1 MAAPNPRPVP
11 FPRARVLSV
20 ACLLAACSAA
30 LPAGAAA
37 GRHEPE
43 KRGGARPATA
53 APDYDAPLPRWRE
66 GPVRYLLSK
75 EEDDTYR
82 ALATEEA
89 RAAFIQKFWASRDP
103 VPATA
108 ENEYRGLFLR
118 RVSEVDRQF
127 RESTKPGWKTDRGK
141 IYILLGPPDDLDQAA
156 APRFGSRDILLW
168 TYRNAPQ
175 GTGSGTNS
183 TIRFV
188 RDVTG
193 EYRLSNSVFLSGL
206 ETSLG
211 VGFQIQAM
219 QMKSLPEPR
228 EVLDSVVSARALLGA
243 APFRT
248 HGDFFRTGDG
258 STLAVLTLGVR
269 RGFAREPEPD
279 AEGVTEGAAR
289 FEVLARL
296 AGEDPGLP
304 TYDMPGPGAL
314 RPGDE
319 DPSGPPGDYLL
330 YQGGLA
336 VKPGRY
342 GVFYAIVDRAT
353 RQLYSFKDTI
363 AVPDF
368 RDAGLS
374 LSSITLA
381 SRLERVAGAGGPG
394 YSAPFVIG
402 NLKVT
407 PRPDDAF
414 HTGEDLAFYYQIYGP
429 STDPIDGHPD
439 LEVEYRFFVAG
450 AVDARGEPDFTPLGQ
465 AIHLTR
471 QQSPI
476 QGYSL
481 ALKDWRPALYR
492 LRVQVTDNL
501 DGRQS
506 SRDVTFRVF

>member
-1 MAAPNPRPVP
+1 MPAPNPATVHRPRS
-11 FPRARVLSV
+11 RALSV
-20 ACLLAACSAA
+20 VCLLMACSLA

-37 GRHEPE
+37 ARREPQR
-43 KRGGARPATA
+43 RGGARSAA
-53 APDYDAPLPRWRE
+53 APADYDAPVPRWRE
-66 GPVRYLLSK
+66 GPVRYLLAK
-75 EEDDTYR
+75 DEDDAFR
-82 ALATEEA
+82 ALVTEEE

-108 ENEYRGLFLR
+108 ENEYRGLFFR
-118 RVSEVDRQF
+118 RVAEADRLF
-127 RESTKPGWKTDRGK
+127 RESTKRGWKTDRGK
-141 IYILLGPPDDLDQAA
+141 IYILLGPPDDLDQSAL
-156 APRFGSRDILLW
+156 PRSGSRDIVLW
-168 TYRNAPQ
+168 TYRNAPR
-175 GTGSGTNS
+175 GTGAGTDS

-188 RDVTG
+188 RDLTG

-211 VGFQIQAM
+211 IGFQIQAM
-219 QMKSLPEPR
+219 QMRSLPEPR
-228 EVLDSVVSARALLGA
+228 EVLDTIVNARALLGTT
-243 APFRT
+243 PFRT
-248 HGDFFRTGDG
+248 HADFFRAADG

-269 RGFAREPEPD
+269 RGFAREQAPG
-279 AEGVTEGAAR
+279 AEGAPEEGPR

-296 AGEDPGLP
+296 VGEDPALP
-304 TYDMPGPGAL
+304 TYDLTGPGGL

-319 DPSGPPGDYLL
+319 EPGSAPGDYLL

-336 VKPGRY
+336 VRPGGY
-342 GVFYAIVDRAT
+342 DVFYALVDRVT
-353 RQLYSFKDTI
+353 RQLYSFKESI

-368 RDAGLS
+368 HHIGFS

-394 YSAPFVIG
+394 YTAPFVIG

-414 HTGEDLAFYYQIYGP
+414 HAGEDLAFYYQIYGP

-439 LEVEYRFFVAG
+439 LDVEYQFFVAG
-450 AVDARGEPDFTPLGQ
+450 AVDGQGEPVFTPLGQ

-476 QGYSL
+476 QGYSMT
-481 ALKDWRPALYR
+481 LKDWRPALYR

-506 SRDVTFRVF
+506 ARDVTFRIL